1 MSVEPGASGQLFLGS
16 TWQKIKDLQ
25 AFRTDQHHY
34 ITIAIDGGV
43 TEKNI
48 VKLATSGVNEV
59 VMHHGLFDT
68 HDPVETIKRLILL
81 LETSH
86 L

>member
-1 MSVEPGASGQLFLGS
+1 MKYLKEFEDYNIKSTTGNNIIAYFETGQGS
-16 TWQKIKDLQ
+16 KYLI
-25 AFRTDQHHY
+25 
-34 ITIAIDGGV
+34 